1 MERSR
6 SILIS
11 FLLFICLPLT
21 SLAGVK
27 GIYLTQLT
35 TQNRDTIAYLVKNAK
50 EVGIDTFVID
60 YANPNPHYTN
70 NVAYVKQHGLRYVAR
85 VVIFPGGATPEQA
98 TSQAYINERLARM
111 KEAIALGADEIQID
125 YIRFK
130 PTQKPSP
137 ENGKRVAEIVGYFR
151 DNIPDE
157 IPLQIDVFGISSFK
171 PSVYIGQ
178 NIALIAPNVD
188 AINPMVYP
196 SHYDP
201 FLEHARQPYKT
212 IYESLM
218 ALKKQIPPEEVT
230 DTRIHAYIELFNY
243 RYPMSVAQRKEY
255 IHAEMKAVADAHID
269 GWYVWSA
276 GNHYDI
282 LFDVLRNMPKV
293 SEEHTTDNDS
303 DSNDSNKS

>member
-1 MERSR
+1 MERSK

-11 FLLFICLPLT
+11 ILLFFCLPLS

-35 TQNRDTIAYLVKNAK
+35 TQDRDNVAYLVKNAK

-70 NVAYVKQHGLRYVAR
+70 NVRYVKQNGLRYVAR
-85 VVIFPGGATPEQA
+85 VVIFPGGATPNQVE
-98 TSQAYINERLARM
+98 SKAYLAERLARI

-125 YIRFK
+125 YIRYK
-130 PTQKPSP
+130 PTQPPS
-137 ENGKRVAEIVGYFR
+137 EKNAEKIAGVIQYFR
-151 DNIPDE
+151 DNIPDD

-171 PSVYIGQ
+171 PSIYIGQ
-178 NIALIAPNVD
+178 DIRLIAQIVD

-201 FLEHARQPYKT
+201 YLEHAHTPYKT
-212 IYESLM
+212 IYESLI
-218 ALKKQIPPEEVT
+218 ALKKQIPPEEVA

-243 RYPMSVAQRKEY
+243 RYPMSIPQRKEY
-255 IHAEMKAVADAHID
+255 IRAEMKAVADADID
-269 GWYVWSA
+269 GWYAWSA

-282 LFDVLRNMPKV
+282 LFDVLGNTPKSAEKHPV
-293 SEEHTTDNDS
+293 AS
-303 DSNDSNKS
+303 DEDEKD